1 MGRAI
6 PVFPCAKVLKW
17 QRASASEDTSYARG
31 FPLSIS
37 LVAQLAACTVS
48 QPRLKQKE
56 KRKPSGDFLCRSG
69 AKSRR
74 EAKREKPDFSA
85 THSRSGGAGPALHA
99 GDGAALPS
107 PLAPIVRVFFYSFF
121 FASGHAC
128 GLEGPLH
135 YTAQQAAAVHSN
147 QGHEAAQRLLTR
159 IVSRR
164 SARLLYPLL
173 FSRAHTITQ

>member
-74 EAKREKPDFSA
+74 EAN
-85 THSRSGGAGPALHA
+85 AGKAGLFRDTLALWRRWT
-99 GDGAALPS
+99 GAARWRRCYAAFSTRTNCACFL
-107 PLAPIVRVFFYSFF
+107 LFLF

-128 GLEGPLH
+128 DLEGPLH